1 MLRMRYFALLF
12 FVIGLMFFV
21 FNITGNVILEDYVSS
36 SLIGVVV
43 LFSFLV
49 AFLFMVKGK
58 ISLDAI
64 LVPCSNEEGLTRKRA
79 RRAVRAHKKYP
90 DAMIVVSGGR
100 TPELNPNYSS
110 EAQIAYEVLKE
121 AGIKS
126 KNVKV
131 ETHSK
136 DSIDNIRLSLK
147 KIPNAKSL
155 GIVSNRHQI
164 KRLKK
169 IIKKGKGEGAIPKD
183 LKIYG
188 IKTRESLKER
198 IYEFPASIL
207 TNYLLRTKGYGGA
220 NLPEG
225 KFKKTIN
232 NLLKPRNGKEVRK
245 LNKVHLP

>member
-1 MLRMRYFALLF
+1 MRYFALLF

-136 DSIDNIRLSLK
+136 DSIDNISSACRLNAIFNFLK
-147 KIPNAKSL
+147 TA
-155 GIVSNRHQI
+155 
-164 KRLKK
+164 
-169 IIKKGKGEGAIPKD
+169 
-183 LKIYG
+183 
-188 IKTRESLKER
+188 
-198 IYEFPASIL
+198 
-207 TNYLLRTKGYGGA
+207 LLFKFSSGSGCGPPC
-220 NLPEG
+220 LPR
-225 KFKKTIN
+225 F
-232 NLLKPRNGKEVRK
+232 
-245 LNKVHLP
+245 